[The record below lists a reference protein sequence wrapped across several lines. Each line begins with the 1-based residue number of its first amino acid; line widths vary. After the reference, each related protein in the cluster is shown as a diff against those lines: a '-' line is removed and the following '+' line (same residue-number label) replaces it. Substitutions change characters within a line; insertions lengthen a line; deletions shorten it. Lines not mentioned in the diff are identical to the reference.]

1 MKRFEQI
8 VKEKLSAKR
17 FRHTLGVA
25 DAAQDLAR
33 RYGGDVE
40 KARLA
45 GLLHDLTK
53 EVGVAEQMQFFDEFH
68 IKLSSLELH
77 SPKLW
82 HAMTGA
88 AYAEHRLGIDD
99 AEILQAIRYHTT
111 GRQHMSLMDKILYL
125 EDYIEVK
132 RDFDGVEEVRALL
145 DQGLDAMMLQ
155 AMKQT
160 IQELLDKSA
169 SIHPDTFACY
179 NQLLSER
186 AK

>member
-1 MKRFEQI
+1 MKRIEQI
-8 VKEKLSAKR
+8 VKDKLSSKR
-17 FRHTLGVA
+17 FRHTLGVM
-25 DAAQDLAR
+25 DAAEDLAR

-40 KARLA
+40 RSRLA
-45 GLLHDLTK
+45 GLLHDITK
-53 EVGVAEQMQFFDEFH
+53 ECGVAEQLRLFEEFDIEV
-68 IKLSSLELH
+68 SPLELR

-88 AYAEHRLGIDD
+88 GYAKHCLGIDD
-99 AEILQAIRYHTT
+99 PEILQAVRYHTT
-111 GRQHMSLMDKILYL
+111 GRQNMSLMDKILYL
-125 EDYIEVK
+125 ADYIEVN
-132 RDFDGVEEVRALL
+132 RDFEGVEEVRALI

-169 SIHPDTFACY
+169 AIHPDTFMCY
-179 NQLLSER
+179 NQLLLER